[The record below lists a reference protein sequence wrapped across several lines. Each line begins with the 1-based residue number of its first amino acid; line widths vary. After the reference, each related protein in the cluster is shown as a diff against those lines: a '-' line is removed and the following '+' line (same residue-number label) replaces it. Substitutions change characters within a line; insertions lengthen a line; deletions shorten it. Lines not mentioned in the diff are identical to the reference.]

1 MGRPSGVAKTL
12 VVQSLGSQRDAAAPG
27 AARGR
32 AGESG
37 LLPGIRLLRVL
48 LIVHQRFCLL

>member
-37 LLPGIRLLRVL
+37 LLPGIRLLCVL